1 MGKKALS
8 LVMALVLSLALVP
21 AALAA
26 ESEVTFSVITSENH
40 EAAIKTDDDLWAQ
53 EGSDTEEDGL
63 IVKPP
68 EDAPSAWAAAEVSA
82 AIEAGLVP
90 ESMQKGYQEEVTR
103 GAVANIFINL
113 IEQASRMSI
122 AMLMAEKGVETDP
135 GAFTDTDDP
144 AVLAA
149 NALGIIHGIGDGRF
163 DPDGTLLRAQIAG
176 IICRVANVLDVD
188 TEGYTHAFSDVAGH
202 WVEAEIGWPVHME
215 IIRGISS
222 TEFNPDG
229 TLTTEQAIAITY
241 RALAALSAGGESPEP
256 EPEKISINSPL
267 VAGKEIPILMYHAIA
282 EEPTTEMTE
291 LFVRPSEMEEHIKY
305 LVENDFQTITF
316 EDLDN
321 IGAFPKPVMITFDD
335 GYECNYNI
343 LFPLLKKYNVKATI
357 FAVAGSVWSKGRL
370 SESQIKEMSDSG
382 LVSIQSHTVSHP
394 DLTSLE
400 ADKLD
405 YELSE
410 SKERIEKLTGKPV
423 IALAYPS
430 GDNDAEVR
438 AAAAKYYDYAVLDRG
453 GTFLCGGDTM
463 AMERIYIWRGMSVG
477 QIAWLLD

>member
-1 MGKKALS
+1 
-8 LVMALVLSLALVP
+8 MALVLSLALVP

-53 EGSDTEEDGL
+53 DGSDTEEDGL

-90 ESMQKGYQEEVTR
+90 ENLQKSYQKDVTR

-113 IEQASRMSI
+113 IEQASGMSI

-291 LFVRPSEMEEHIKY
+291 LFVRPSEMEKQIKY
-305 LVENDFQTITF
+305 LVDNGFQTITF